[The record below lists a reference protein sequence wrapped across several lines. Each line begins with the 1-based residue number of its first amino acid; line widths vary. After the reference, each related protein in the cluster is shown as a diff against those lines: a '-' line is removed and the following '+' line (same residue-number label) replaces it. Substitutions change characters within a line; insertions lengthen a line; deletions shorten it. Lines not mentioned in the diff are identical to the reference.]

1 MNSQAETFHPVS
13 SRPVGGSRRPLA
25 RRSTWAALALGAII
39 VSACGASSTSSPPTN
54 QKATI
59 TFAQFESSGSDLK
72 DQYAAMIADF
82 EQKNPNITVNL
93 QAIPIDD
100 YDHQLITECAGGN
113 CPDVSIAIGNDIALL
128 TEAHLTVDLSSYA
141 KDLIPTFASGP
152 VKAAQYNGKQY
163 AIPWAAADIVMIYNR
178 DIMTKVGLDPT
189 KPPTSISEM
198 MSDIATAQSKIPGVV
213 GLGIDTSKRTISL
226 DFQLPF
232 LNAFGANPIKNG
244 KPDANTPQMVAYLDW
259 IRKIMGSHQSLP
271 GKNLGGFRALDAQGN
286 VLFAEDGPWFK
297 AVLQAQNKLTD
308 QQLYATWGFAAI
320 PGSPAPGVTDGANH
334 PGVTVGGDHQLVMM
348 APSPNKQ
355 AAWTFMKYL
364 ASDPV
369 AIAQYD
375 VSGGQGIPATGKIVQ
390 GMDQNATK
398 AFLDLYKLAIVPPY
412 GPHYAAAGL
421 AFATNIQ
428 KAYSTSES
436 SSQIAQEMQQDMTTA
451 FAS

>member
-1 MNSQAETFHPVS
+1 MNSQYESFQSVS
-13 SRPVGGSRRPLA
+13 SRLLGRSRRA
-25 RRSTWAALALGAII
+25 VVRRSAWATLALGAII
-39 VSACGASSTSSPPTN
+39 VSACGGSSSTPPAP

-59 TFAQFESSGSDLK
+59 TFAQFESSGDDLK
-72 DQYAAMIADF
+72 AQYAAMLSDF

-93 QAIPIDD
+93 EAIPIDS
-100 YDHQLITECAGGN
+100 YDHQIITECAAGN

-141 KDLIPTFASGP
+141 KDLLPTFAAGP

-189 KPPTSISEM
+189 KPPTSITEM

-232 LNAFGANPIKNG
+232 LSAFGAIPIKDG
-244 KPDANTPQMVAYLDW
+244 KPNANTPQMIAYLDW
-259 IRKIMGSHQSLP
+259 IRSIMGKHQSLP

-297 AVLQAQNKLTD
+297 AVLQGQNKQTD

-320 PGSPAPGVTDGANH
+320 PGSPAPGVNDGANH
-334 PGVTVGGDHQLVMM
+334 PGATVGGDHQLVMM
-348 APSPNKQ
+348 APSQNKQ

-375 VSGGQGIPATGKIVQ
+375 VSGGQGIPPTGKIVQ
-390 GMDQNATK
+390 GMDQNATA
-398 AFLDLYKLAIVPPY
+398 AFLDLYKLALVPTY

-421 AFATNIQ
+421 AFGTNVQ
-428 KAYSTSES
+428 KAYSTTES
-436 SSQIAQEMQQDMTTA
+436 SAQIAQEMQQDMTTA

>member
-1 MNSQAETFHPVS
+1 MNSQAESFQGAS
-13 SRPVGGSRRPLA
+13 GSRRLVM
-25 RRSTWAALALGAII
+25 RRSSWAALALGAIV
-39 VSACGASSTSSPPTN
+39 VSACGGTSNAPPPSS

-72 DQYAAMIADF
+72 DQYAAMISDF

-100 YDHQLITECAGGN
+100 YDHQIITECAGGN

-141 KDLIPTFASGP
+141 KSLIPTFAAGA

-189 KPPTSISEM
+189 KPPTSITEM
-198 MSDIATAQSKIPGVV
+198 MNDIATAQSKIPGVV

-232 LNAFGANPIKNG
+232 LNAFGAIPIKDG
-244 KPDANTPQMVAYLDW
+244 KPNANTPQMVAYLDW
-259 IRKIMGSHQSLP
+259 IRSIMGKHQSLP

-297 AVLQAQNKLTD
+297 AVLQAQNKQTD

-320 PGSPAPGVTDGANH
+320 PGSAAPGVTDGASH

-348 APSPNKQ
+348 APSQNKE

-375 VSGGQGIPATGKIVQ
+375 VSGGQGIPPTGKIVT
-390 GMDQNATK
+390 GMDPNATT

-412 GPHYAAAGL
+412 GPHYAAAGI

-451 FAS
+451 FGS

>member
-1 MNSQAETFHPVS
+1 MRSVLRRTGWAMIVAAAM
-13 SRPVGGSRRPLA
+13 VAGACGGS
-25 RRSTWAALALGAII
+25 
-39 VSACGASSTSSPPTN
+39 SSTTTTN

-59 TFAQFESSGSDLK
+59 TFAQFESSGDDLK
-72 DQYAAMIADF
+72 AQYAAMVSDF

-100 YDHQLITECAGGN
+100 YDHQIITECAGGN

-141 KDLIPTFASGP
+141 KDVIPTFATGP

-163 AIPWAAADIVMIYNR
+163 ALPWAAADIVLIYNR

-189 KPPTSISEM
+189 KPPTSMTELM
-198 MSDIATAQSKIPGVV
+198 TDIQTAQSKIPGVV

-232 LNAFGANPIKNG
+232 LNAFGAIPIKDG
-244 KPDANTPQMVAYLDW
+244 KPNANTPQMAAYLDW
-259 IRKIMGSHQSLP
+259 IRTIMSKHYSLP

-297 AVLQAQNKLTD
+297 AVLQSQNKQTD
-308 QQLYATWGFAAI
+308 DQLYKTWGFTAI
-320 PGSPAPGVTDGANH
+320 PGSPAPGVTDGVTHA
-334 PGVTVGGDHQLVMM
+334 PATVGGDHQLVMM
-348 APSPNKQ
+348 SQSKNKQ
-355 AAWTFMKYL
+355 AAWAFIKYL
-364 ASDPV
+364 TTDPT

-375 VSGGQGIPATGKIVQ
+375 VSGGQGIPPTGKVVT
-390 GMDQNATK
+390 GMNDAATK
-398 AFLDLYKLAIVPPY
+398 AFLDLYKVALVPPY

-421 AFATNIQ
+421 AFAQNVQ

-436 SSQIAQEMQQDMTTA
+436 TTQIANEMQQDMVTA
-451 FAS
+451 FGG